1 MALLELQPDVT
12 APAKGEEK
20 VRAQSGR
27 VFPVR
32 GFRAGFL
39 LVVAMLTATAGFLMW
54 SNARTS
60 GRVDKLVA
68 ASLERERLI
77 GLIRLDAALLAQA
90 ADDHISAADD
100 EERKSADDA
109 MAVILR
115 EVQSAIDQGTSDIPR
130 SEANTWF
137 ELKETSSKLVKTVA
151 VTVKYSNRREAERA
165 KKHLEEEV
173 KPINFELDELA
184 DRLARENAEDTR
196 KLLHNLQ
203 DIRKNAIFIGALVLS
218 LAALFSLLVAFQVSS
233 LLRRQEHTIVDQ
245 MDELDRRNQE
255 LDAFASRV
263 AHDLVSPL
271 SPLKGYLTLAR
282 RGSADEEVRELLA
295 QAESS
300 TTRMSELVDA
310 LLRFCR
316 AGKPS
321 ERSNGELDTAVATIL
336 LEQSQAAEASNV
348 KLDRQLERNVIA
360 ACAPGLLQSI
370 AGNLLTNAV
379 KYTQGR
385 PDARVSV
392 RVAKERGQAVL
403 EVKDNGPGMSDE
415 SRRRLFTPFFRAPE
429 ARGRPGYGLGLAT
442 TKRLVE
448 GHGGTIDV
456 LTALGKGTTVTVRLP
471 LGDRVD
477 PSPVTRT
484 GETPAFG
491 K

>member
-1 MALLELQPDVT
+1 MSILLKPSPD
-12 APAKGEEK
+12 ASEKPAAK
-20 VRAQSGR
+20 VERPRGGR
-27 VFPVR
+27 VFPQR
-32 GFRAGFL
+32 AFRLGFL

-90 ADDHISAADD
+90 ADDHVNAADD
-100 EERKSADDA
+100 EERKSADQA

-115 EVQSAIDQGTSDIPR
+115 EVKAAIDQGTADTPR
-130 SEANTWF
+130 AEALTWLQ
-137 ELKETSSKLVKTVA
+137 LKETAANLVKTVA
-151 VTVKYSNRREAERA
+151 VTVKYSNRREEQRA
-165 KKHLEEEV
+165 RKHLEEEV

-184 DRLARENAEDTR
+184 DRLARENTEETR

-203 DIRKNAIFIGALVLS
+203 DIRKNAIFLGALIVS
-218 LAALFSLLVAFQVSS
+218 LAALFSLLVAFQVSG
-233 LLRRQEHTIVDQ
+233 LLRRQEHTILEQ
-245 MDELDRRNQE
+245 MDELARRNQE

-282 RGSADEEVRELLA
+282 RGSDSAQVRELLE

-300 TTRMSELVDA
+300 TTRMSELVDG

-316 AGKPS
+316 AGKPT
-321 ERSNGELDTAVATIL
+321 ERAVGELDTAVATIL
-336 LEQSQAAEASNV
+336 LEQSQAAQAAGV
-348 KLDRQLERNVIA
+348 GLERSVEEDVVV
-360 ACAPGLLQSI
+360 ACSPTLLQSI
-370 AGNLLTNAV
+370 AANLLSNAV
-379 KYTQGR
+379 KYTAGSAE
-385 PDARVSV
+385 PKVTV
-392 RVAKERGQAVL
+392 RVAKEKSDAVL
-403 EVKDNGPGMSDE
+403 EVKDNGPGMSE
-415 SRRRLFTPFFRAPE
+415 QSRRLLFTPFFRAPE

-448 GHGGTIDV
+448 GHGGTIEV
-456 LTALGKGTTVTVRLP
+456 ATALGKGTTVTVRLP
-471 LGDRVD
+471 LADRSEL
-477 PSPVTRT
+477 PARAS
-484 GETPAFG
+484 GELAAFG

>member
-1 MALLELQPDVT
+1 MALLELKPDVE
-12 APAKGEEK
+12 APKGEEK
-20 VRAQSGR
+20 PRAKR

-90 ADDHISAADD
+90 ADDHIGAADD

-115 EVQSAIDQGTSDIPR
+115 EVQAAIDQGTADTPR
-130 SEANTWF
+130 AEANTWF

-184 DRLARENAEDTR
+184 DKLARENTEDTR

-218 LAALFSLLVAFQVSS
+218 LAALFSLLVAFQVSG
-233 LLRRQEHTIVDQ
+233 LLKRQETTIVDQ
-245 MDELDRRNQE
+245 MDELGRRNQE

-263 AHDLVSPL
+263 AHDLISPL

-282 RGSADEEVRELLA
+282 RGSVDGQIQELLA

-300 TTRMSELVDA
+300 TARMSELVDA

-321 ERSNGELDTAVATIL
+321 DRSFGELDTAVATIL
-336 LEQSQAAEASNV
+336 LEQSQAAQAANV
-348 KLDRQLERNVIA
+348 KLERQLDRDVTVR
-360 ACAPGLLQSI
+360 CSPGLLQSI

-379 KYTQGR
+379 KYTAGS
-385 PDARVSV
+385 AEALVTV
-392 RVAKERGQAVL
+392 RVFKDKGQAVL
-403 EVKDNGPGMSDE
+403 EVKDNGPGMSDQ
-415 SRRRLFTPFFRAPE
+415 SKKLLFTPFFRAPE
-429 ARGRPGYGLGLAT
+429 ARGLPGHGLGLAT

-448 GHGGTIDV
+448 GHGGSIGVATS
-456 LTALGKGTTVTVRLP
+456 LGKGTTVTVRLP
-471 LGDRVD
+471 LGERSSV
-477 PSPVTRT
+477 PVTSS
-484 GETPAFG
+484 GEIPALG